1 MDHLVDGGEG
11 DAQHF
16 GCFGNSQKFFH
27 NECSFTF
34 SLIQSYHKPTYC
46 QLPRVHKFIDLIW
59 NKGLTIFSLYGI
71 LCITRCGIDA
81 NAYSEKKKLTITG
94 KKVLLPQ
101 IMPEPAS
108 QLNLHPFVYFPLF

>member
-1 MDHLVDGGEG
+1 MNHFIDGGPG
-11 DAQHF
+11 DTQHF
-16 GCFGNSQKFFH
+16 GGLGDCQKSSH
-27 NECSFTF
+27 NEFSFAL
-34 SLIQSYHKPTYC
+34 SIIQSYHKRTYC

-59 NKGLTIFSLYGI
+59 NKCLTIFSLYGI

-81 NAYSEKKKLTITG
+81 NTYSEKKKLTITG